1 MKTMHYSKVHIM
13 QKERDPLNLGS
24 LPAVAPAADGWPSI
38 KAELEKNRQRR
49 RRAGFAGG
57 ALAAAAALL
66 LAVGVFIQQPA
77 PTPVASATATAA
89 ATDDAAPET
98 LDSLISLSQQLES
111 RIRDYRSDVGGMPTN
126 SLVYQVELEDLVAQ
140 VDEELS
146 MNPDSTE
153 LWSQRVNLL
162 LDIAQLYQNQL
173 RRDYQRMAS
182 L

>member
-24 LPAVAPAADGWPSI
+24 LPAVTPPADGWPYI
-38 KAELEKNRQRR
+38 KAELEKNRQGRR
-49 RRAGFAGG
+49 WRGYAGG
-57 ALAAAAALL
+57 ALAIAATLV
-66 LAVGVFIQQPA
+66 LAVGLFVRQPA
-77 PTPVASATATAA
+77 PNPVAGAVTTAA
-89 ATDDAAPET
+89 ATEDMTAET

-126 SLVYQVELEDLVAQ
+126 SLVYQVELEDLIAQ

-146 MNPDSTE
+146 MNPDSEE

-162 LDIAQLYQNQL
+162 LDISQLYQNQL
-173 RRDYQRMAS
+173 RRDYHRMAS

>member
-1 MKTMHYSKVHIM
+1 MKTMHFSKVHIM

-24 LPAVAPAADGWPSI
+24 LPAVAPPADGWAAI
-38 KAELEKNRQRR
+38 KAELEKQRQRR
-49 RRAGFAGG
+49 RWGGYAGG
-57 ALAAAAALL
+57 ALAVAAVLM
-66 LAVGVFIQQPA
+66 LAVGLSIHQPA
-77 PTPVASATATAA
+77 PTPGATVTTAA
-89 ATDDAAPET
+89 VTPPQT

-111 RIRDYRSDVGGMPTN
+111 RIRDYRSDVGGMPTD

-162 LDIAQLYQNQL
+162 LDISRLYQNQL
-173 RRDYQRMAS
+173 RRDYYRMAS